1 MKGET
6 IDIIDNLIQA
16 VSILN
21 KTEEYLESLT
31 NGLSEC
37 DSLIADYYHFI
48 ENTDISN
55 VNLEK
60 LFANMQDVLIKRRT
74 VKRELTLRE
83 HYKNLSGKLNNSVNR
98 QFMIQEMKNVDK
110 KMASKFDGFESKTL
124 SVLTSQQ
131 IEELKIEIKTKKR
144 RGRPPKKVV
153 TADE

>member
-21 KTEEYLESLT
+21 KTEEYLDSLVDR
-31 NGLSEC
+31 LSEC

-48 ENTDISN
+48 ENTNIKGI
-55 VNLEK
+55 NLEK
-60 LFANMQDVLIKRRT
+60 LFVDMQDTLIKRRT
-74 VKRELTLRE
+74 VKREIALKD
-83 HYKNLSGKLNNSVNR
+83 HYKNLSGKLNNSANR
-98 QFMIQEMKNVDK
+98 QIMLQEMKNVDK
-110 KMASKFDGFESKTL
+110 KMSSKFDGFESKTL

-131 IEELKIEIKTKKR
+131 IEELKIEIKTQKR